1 MSPWTCTRR
10 EECCDCSWIRASFV
24 DREIATTRVL
34 CSSKSDLTVA
44 RPIPLDTGGKFAD
57 FDGQR
62 TEYTEMHQ

>member
-10 EECCDCSWIRASFV
+10 EECRDCSWIRASFV

-44 RPIPLDTGGKFAD
+44 RPMPLDIGG
-57 FDGQR
+57 
-62 TEYTEMHQ
+62 